1 MMLRKIPL
9 GPLIEILT
17 DLFENGADFI
27 DLSGNVNDDG
37 ETPRDTLKITVKPE
51 YLSLEEE
58 YEEDII
64 DYGMDF
70 LINNETDTP
79 SSSSSSS
86 SSPFSKDDIED
97 LI

>member
-1 MMLRKIPL
+1 MLRKIPL

-58 YEEDII
+58 DEEDII

-70 LINNETDTP
+70 LINNETEDN
-79 SSSSSSS
+79 SSS

>member
-1 MMLRKIPL
+1 MLRKIPL

-51 YLSLEEE
+51 YLSLDDED
-58 YEEDII
+58 EEDII

-79 SSSSSSS
+79 SSL
-86 SSPFSKDDIED
+86 SKDDIED

>member
-9 GPLIEILT
+9 GTFIEILT

-27 DLSGNVNDDG
+27 DLTGDENNDG

-51 YLSLEEE
+51 YLSPDIE
-58 YEEDII
+58 EEDII
-64 DYGMDF
+64 DQGMDF
-70 LINNETDTP
+70 LIDNDNDTP
-79 SSSSSSS
+79 PSL
-86 SSPFSKDDIED
+86 FSKDDIDD

>member
-27 DLSGNVNDDG
+27 DLAGDENNEG
-37 ETPRDTLKITVKPE
+37 EAPRDSIRITVKPE
-51 YLSLEEE
+51 YLSPDIDEEE
-58 YEEDII
+58 EVV

-70 LINNETDTP
+70 LIDNASIDDTP
-79 SSSSSSS
+79 KSLSD
-86 SSPFSKDDIED
+86 DDIED